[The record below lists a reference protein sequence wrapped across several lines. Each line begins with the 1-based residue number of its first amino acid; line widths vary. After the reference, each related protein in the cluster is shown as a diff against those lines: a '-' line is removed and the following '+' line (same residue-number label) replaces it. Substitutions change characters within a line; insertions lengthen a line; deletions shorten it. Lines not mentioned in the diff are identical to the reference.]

1 VQRFRCTIRFPANLA
16 SVVVRDG
23 VGHEFLHS
31 CRSKPPET
39 SSWLPGSALTFM
51 LLNTFLG
58 AQTPG
63 PGARLELKEDEQIS
77 TNGVW
82 PRRPNSTD
90 NSEYPCLNSQIPS
103 FAHRWVDKGDCV
115 GRTDHSTTQTFGGQ
129 PNDHFFKGSLDRSI
143 PHVMYWLGRF
153 LQFLE
158 LAELSLGASPAQ
170 G

>member
-1 VQRFRCTIRFPANLA
+1 
-16 SVVVRDG
+16 
-23 VGHEFLHS
+23 
-31 CRSKPPET
+31 
-39 SSWLPGSALTFM
+39 M

-115 GRTDHSTTQTFGGQ
+115 AALTTRLLRPLGGNPTITF
-129 PNDHFFKGSLDRSI
+129 LR
-143 PHVMYWLGRF
+143 
-153 LQFLE
+153 
-158 LAELSLGASPAQ
+158 AA
-170 G
+170 